1 MKSRAIAY
9 WTATALL
16 TLELLIGAIWDL
28 SRSHL
33 AVQIMLRLGYPL
45 YLLALIGI
53 WKLLAIPALLVPG
66 YARLKEWTYAGIFFL
81 MTGAIASHAACGD
94 GKGLIPPLILL
105 SLAITSWMLRA
116 GNRTWAPS
124 TTAEARA

>member
-16 TLELLIGAIWDL
+16 VLELLIGAVWDL

-45 YLLALIGI
+45 YLLALIGV

-66 YARLKEWTYAGIFFL
+66 YARLKEWAYAGIFFL

-105 SLAITSWMLRA
+105 SLAVTSWMLRA
-116 GNRTWAPS
+116 GNRAWAPS

>member
-1 MKSRAIAY
+1 MKGKTVAY

-16 TLELLIGAIWDL
+16 VLELLIGAIWDL

-116 GNRTWAPS
+116 GNRAWAPS

>member
-1 MKSRAIAY
+1 MRSRAIAY

-16 TLELLIGAIWDL
+16 ALELLIGAIWDL

-45 YLLALIGI
+45 YLLALFGI

-81 MTGAIASHAACGD
+81 MTGAIVSHAACGD

-105 SLAITSWMLRA
+105 SLAITSWILRV
-116 GNRTWAPS
+116 GNRAWAPS

>member
-16 TLELLIGAIWDL
+16 TLELLIGSIWDL

-116 GNRTWAPS
+116 GNRAWAPS

>member
-16 TLELLIGAIWDL
+16 TLELLIGSIWDL